1 MRCESSNE
9 KYGSQDDIHV
19 IFCLYPIHRPAK
31 LENRI
36 TKEKKTYFKYEH
48 ILSHFLSD
56 IYGYCFGNLGS

>member
-36 TKEKKTYFKYEH
+36 TKEKKKLTLNMSTF
-48 ILSHFLSD
+48 SATS
-56 IYGYCFGNLGS
+56 

>member
-36 TKEKKTYFKYEH
+36 TKEKK
-48 ILSHFLSD
+48 
-56 IYGYCFGNLGS
+56 NLL